1 MVNLENKSNF
11 TYTEVL
17 FILKN
22 IYAYTYACEQWPILK
37 DHEFEKGQEGGTYGG
52 GTLEEWH
59 NLIILQS
66 QKEMKEIKHTHNFS
80 LLVKLQYI
88 FPCPRNIFAEIL
100 VIQHEC
106 EKAHSSPGP
115 RVVATSQLWWLHHLI
130 VQSVSGGKYN
140 RDYFSD

>member
-1 MVNLENKSNF
+1 MVNLENKKVYINF
-11 TYTEVL
+11 TYNEQIL

-37 DHEFEKGQEGGTYGG
+37 DHEFEKGQGGTRGG
-52 GTLEEWH
+52 GLEEWH

-80 LLVKLQYI
+80 LLVKLQHILPY
-88 FPCPRNIFAEIL
+88 PRNIFAEIL

-106 EKAHSSPGP
+106 EKAHSSSGP
-115 RVVATSQLWWLHHLI
+115 RVVATSQLWW
-130 VQSVSGGKYN
+130 
-140 RDYFSD
+140 